1 MEQYKLQYDDKN
13 LCIDEESRF
22 LISADTI
29 KNDASS
35 TAKQSDEPKAND
47 QKMLNP
53 DSALLES
60 LGIKDNLKNIKLLS
74 KDEIAEKVKKQ
85 MQQSGIKPKQTVFNQ
100 QQKKQDAI
108 IGRRAEIK
116 LYEADYEKVDDYYNK
131 QPEWKPVNMGKDSG
145 KPIIVTFRTPED
157 VRALQQQYSQCDQK
171 FEIVRWIDPIPASDK
186 SNNDNNSNDVEDNSN
201 ALNSS
206 SSKSIAKKTS
216 SKPKFYN
223 IGGIEIKEDN
233 GNIYQ
238 KQWIKLSDIESQN
251 YRIINDKNNSIVNL
265 NGKSIEMKKWV
276 LVETSDADEDQ

>member
-1 MEQYKLQYDDKN
+1 MSQN
-13 LCIDEESRF
+13 L
-22 LISADTI
+22 SADAI

-157 VRALQQQYSQCDQK
+157 VRALQQQYLQCDQK
-171 FEIVRWIDPIPASDK
+171 FEIVRWIDPIPESDK

-276 LVETSDADEDQ
+276 LVETSDADEDL

>member
-1 MEQYKLQYDDKN
+1 MSQN
-13 LCIDEESRF
+13 L
-22 LISADTI
+22 SADAI

-145 KPIIVTFRTPED
+145 KPIIVTFRTPAD
-157 VRALQQQYSQCDQK
+157 VRALQQQYLQCDQK
-171 FEIVRWIDPIPASDK
+171 FEIVRWIDPIPESDK
-186 SNNDNNSNDVEDNSN
+186 GNNDNNSNDVEDNSN

-206 SSKSIAKKTS
+206 SSKSIAKRTS

-276 LVETSDADEDQ
+276 LVETSDADEDL